1 MIFMFIGFNELLA
14 KLTLFSYINRM
25 ELIFGFTATLFSLWT
40 IAVLWKYKSILS
52 MKVKII
58 SILIFIVGYTLT
70 ITKQNVEYLP
80 VYIYL
85 IEILAFSVFVFL
97 IYQGKQKNSIIMLF
111 LILLVSSF
119 TINPIAYGTS
129 SITDYKLIP
138 AIKKTIIKNKEY
150 VLATNSLQMQSL
162 LLANG
167 IKTINAVN
175 FYPDLKKWNLIDSK
189 GKYTDVYNRYYH
201 TEVRLTNEKTSFDL
215 KQADMFILNL
225 NVSDIKKWPVRT
237 IVSPV
242 SYDKLFDQTNIKFK
256 KNKSMGYYVYVLE

>member
-1 MIFMFIGFNELLA
+1 MFFDLPR
-14 KLTLFSYINRM
+14 K
-25 ELIFGFTATLFSLWT
+25 
-40 IAVLWKYKSILS
+40 
-52 MKVKII
+52 
-58 SILIFIVGYTLT
+58 
-70 ITKQNVEYLP
+70 TKKFYHNA
-80 VYIYL
+80 I
-85 IEILAFSVFVFL
+85 
-97 IYQGKQKNSIIMLF
+97 

-138 AIKKTIIKNKEY
+138 AIKRQLLKNKEY

-189 GKYTDVYNRYYH
+189 GKYTDIYNRYYH

-256 KNKSMGYYVYVLE
+256 KK